1 MEDIKENLI
10 YFIYAQRGC
19 KNNIAK
25 IETNNIV
32 ENYSK
37 KEIQD
42 KSNSNC
48 LYILYSILL
57 ASDFKGKPFALT
69 LIDKSGDLYYKNI
82 FSEDI
87 EKFKY
92 DMIFESY
99 YEKNSNLNQIS
110 LSFKEQFFMF
120 KNSLENDIY
129 ILNDLF

>member
-32 ENYSK
+32 ENYSE
-37 KEIQD
+37 KEIQ
-42 KSNSNC
+42 SNSNY
-48 LYILYSILL
+48 LYILYSIQL

>member
-32 ENYSK
+32 ENYSE
-37 KEIQD
+37 KEIQN
-42 KSNSNC
+42 KSNSNY
-48 LYILYSILL
+48 LYILYSIQL

-99 YEKNSNLNQIS
+99 YKKNSNLNQIS